1 MHLLCLIGMHK
12 FDKRFDSDHISPMG
26 NPAPRFLRCRVCGH
40 EKDLPVFKEHPNT
53 GGAGM
58 GM

>member
-1 MHLLCLIGMHK
+1 MHLLCLIGKHK
-12 FDKRFDSDHISPMG
+12 FDKRFDKDHISPMG

-53 GGAGM
+53 SGM
-58 GM
+58 